1 MDGLLSI
8 PVASRLSGNTL
19 LQAGSIDLATTA
31 DAISFAASNQTLT
44 LRPVEKN
51 GRIELGAT
59 RAADVGN
66 NGFVLNIDELA
77 ALKDGFGRIVIGH
90 DQSTSTLGTVVVSG
104 AAAFRDALSVYGETI
119 DMSPAASLRA
129 PTLELRTRSGMDLS
143 EVVVEGTAYL
153 QSISGTIRADKDAG
167 ASRNLVAREVVM
179 NGMGPVVGSADKVL
193 RVQADKVSV
202 QPVTGY
208 AYQTPRSDGSIS
220 YYAFSGG
227 LIYQELV
234 VVAGRGDL
242 SPSLKDSAASGWREG
257 ATRMPTAIAS
267 TGAGLSAW
275 SSGVPT
281 ASTTALAPANQATR
295 AYLDGVPAADWITV
309 SRSAVAA
316 RGASVD
322 VFSDVFDPLAADVAS
337 DADLALLENAWLL
350 GSPSYQPA
358 SSGAMVADGGSWNFI
373 TQQDELEL

>member
-1 MDGLLSI
+1 
-8 PVASRLSGNTL
+8 
-19 LQAGSIDLATTA
+19 
-31 DAISFAASNQTLT
+31 
-44 LRPVEKN
+44 
-51 GRIELGAT
+51 
-59 RAADVGN
+59 
-66 NGFVLNIDELA
+66 
-77 ALKDGFGRIVIGH
+77 
-90 DQSTSTLGTVVVSG
+90 
-104 AAAFRDALSVYGETI
+104 
-119 DMSPAASLRA
+119 
-129 PTLELRTRSGMDLS
+129 MDLS

-153 QSISGTIRADKDAG
+153 QSINGTIRADKDAG
-167 ASRNLVAREVVM
+167 VSRNLVAREVVM

-202 QPVTGY
+202 QPATGY

-267 TGAGLSAW
+267 TGLSAW
-275 SSGVPT
+275 GSGV
-281 ASTTALAPANQATR
+281 AMAATTALAPANHATR
-295 AYLDGVPAADWITV
+295 AYLDGVPTADWITV
-309 SRSAVAA
+309 SRSAVTA

>member
-1 MDGLLSI
+1 
-8 PVASRLSGNTL
+8 
-19 LQAGSIDLATTA
+19 
-31 DAISFAASNQTLT
+31 
-44 LRPVEKN
+44 
-51 GRIELGAT
+51 
-59 RAADVGN
+59 
-66 NGFVLNIDELA
+66 
-77 ALKDGFGRIVIGH
+77 
-90 DQSTSTLGTVVVSG
+90 
-104 AAAFRDALSVYGETI
+104 
-119 DMSPAASLRA
+119 
-129 PTLELRTRSGMDLS
+129 MDLS

-322 VFSDVFDPLAADVAS
+322 VFSDVFDPLAADAAS